1 VKEVKANYDATWKE
15 AIASYFE
22 EFLAFCFPTIHQ
34 GIDWSRG
41 FQILEQQLQEIVG
54 EAYKENIIA
63 DKLFQVWLLEGTEI
77 WVLIHI
83 EIQSQRQAEFAKR
96 MFQYNYRAFDR
107 YEKPVLSLALLGD
120 DSATWRPSSYS
131 YGLDVCQMRLDF
143 AIAKIL
149 DYEPRWEMLEQSS
162 SPIAI
167 MLMAHLKTQA
177 TTSNLDE
184 RLQWKW
190 TLARSLFEKGY
201 TRDDV
206 VLLFRIIDKMM
217 ALSAELQQG
226 FKQQV
231 AIYQEERKMPF
242 LSTIEEDAMA
252 VGIERGM
259 EQGIQQSLRDN
270 IKVVLETRFGEVP
283 SEITEALGNISD
295 ISVLQPLLVRA
306 VTINSLSDFQE
317 LLA

>member
-1 VKEVKANYDATWKE
+1 MTKVKANYDATWKE

-54 EAYKENIIA
+54 EASSENIIA

-83 EIQSQRQAEFAKR
+83 EIQSQRQTEFAKR

-120 DSATWRPSSYS
+120 DSPTWRPSSYS
-131 YGLDVCQMRLDF
+131 YGLDVCQMELDF

-149 DYEPRWEMLEQSS
+149 DYEPRWEMLEQST

-167 MLMAHLKTQA
+167 MLMAHLRTQA

-201 TRDDV
+201 TRGDV
-206 VLLFRIIDKMM
+206 ILLFRIIDKMM

-231 AIYQEERKMPF
+231 RTYQEERKMPF
-242 LSTIEEDAMA
+242 LSTIEEEAMA
-252 VGIERGM
+252 VGI

-270 IKVVLETRFGEVP
+270 IRLVLETRFGEVP

-295 ISVLQPLLVRA
+295 ISQLQPLLIQA
-306 VTINSLSDFQE
+306 VTVNSLSDFQE

>member
-1 VKEVKANYDATWKE
+1 
-15 AIASYFE
+15 
-22 EFLAFCFPTIHQ
+22 FPTIHQ

-41 FQILEQQLQEIVG
+41 FKILEQQLQEIVG
-54 EAYKENIIA
+54 EASSENIIA

-83 EIQSQRQAEFAKR
+83 EIQSQRQTEFGKR
-96 MFQYNYRAFDR
+96 MYQYNYRAFDR

-120 DSATWRPSSYS
+120 DSPTWRPSSYS
-131 YGLDVCQMRLDF
+131 YGLDVCQMQLDF
-143 AIAKIL
+143 ATAKIL
-149 DYEPRWEMLEQSS
+149 DYEPQWEMLEQST

-201 TRDDV
+201 TRDDII
-206 VLLFRIIDKMM
+206 LLFRIVDKMM

-231 AIYQEERKMPF
+231 ITYQEERKMPF

-252 VGIERGM
+252 VGIQQGM
-259 EQGIQQSLRDN
+259 EQGIQQGMERGIQQSLRDN

-295 ISVLQPLLVRA
+295 ISVLQPLLVQA
-306 VTINSLSDFQE
+306 VTINSLSDFKE
-317 LLA
+317 LFA